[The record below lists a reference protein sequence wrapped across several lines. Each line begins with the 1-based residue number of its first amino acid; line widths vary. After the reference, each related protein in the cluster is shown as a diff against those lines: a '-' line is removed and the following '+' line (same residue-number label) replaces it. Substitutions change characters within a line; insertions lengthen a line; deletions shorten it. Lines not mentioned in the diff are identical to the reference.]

1 MVYNIID
8 SDPTLYPIY
17 NNSDFM
23 INDPSFMRHFSKEDP
38 YYLETLKKSSCKVD
52 ISNIIPAS
60 YLKNSVDLPL
70 PTTEKE
76 NKARIPKVDAE
87 LIERE
92 EWGRDLKSYE
102 EMRESARYEM
112 DGIYANDHIELRHAK
127 TMYKSIH
134 ELELD
139 VVEKMI
145 DRMNATKC
153 FDSVFDRYNEMTRE
167 LSLERMDEWNLLKN
181 QIVSTKKGNSL
192 SENELSQQVNDAFNH
207 LQDERKKQRLHKYYN
222 DDYFTNSTSEYCD
235 GCAIVKKKGKP
246 LYTKYLV
253 SKRRFNNGLL
263 IRKWIGNTETED
275 ITSVDHR

>member
-1 MVYNIID
+1 
-8 SDPTLYPIY
+8 
-17 NNSDFM
+17 
-23 INDPSFMRHFSKEDP
+23 MRHFSKEDP
-38 YYLETLKKSSCKVD
+38 YYLEILKKQSCKVD

-76 NKARIPKVDAE
+76 NLERIPHVDAE

-139 VVEKMI
+139 VIEKMI

-153 FDSVFDRYNEMTRE
+153 YDSVFDRYNEMTRE
-167 LSLERMDEWNLLKN
+167 LSLERIDEWNLIKKQINATKN
-181 QIVSTKKGNSL
+181 VDKMD
-192 SENELSQQVNDAFNH
+192 EDELSKQVNEEFNH

-222 DDYFTNSTSEYCD
+222 DDYFTVKTSEYCD
-235 GCAIVKKKGKP
+235 GCTIVKKKGQP
-246 LYTKYLV
+246 LYSKYLT
-253 SKRRFNNGLL
+253 SKRRFKNGLL
-263 IRKWIGNTETED
+263 IRKWIGNTETDD
-275 ITSVDHR
+275 ITSVDNRLLLSNTIINSLVSK